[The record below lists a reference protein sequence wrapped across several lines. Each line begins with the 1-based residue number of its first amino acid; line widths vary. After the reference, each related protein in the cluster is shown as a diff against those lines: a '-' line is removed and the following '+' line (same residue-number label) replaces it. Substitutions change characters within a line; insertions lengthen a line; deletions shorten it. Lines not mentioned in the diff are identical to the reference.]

1 MTVAIRQSQGLFA
14 TGDCP
19 KFVSKPVEK
28 MKNIAILV
36 PETAVVEAVADPR
49 YMFTAVNEFVKS
61 DGRPPLFNV
70 QLVGL
75 KREVK
80 VADGLFTIHTDAL
93 LKDANKPDLVIIPAI
108 SGNIQ
113 NAIKLN
119 QEMLPWIVDQHN
131 NGSEVASLCLGAFI
145 LASTGL
151 LDEKNCSTHWLFA
164 NEFRNMFP
172 NVNLTDGKII
182 TEQNG
187 IYTSGGANSYWN
199 LLLHLVEKYTSR
211 DFAILASKFFVLDI
225 DRKSQSPFNIFKGQ
239 KLHED
244 EEIVKAQEYIEENY
258 TEKISVDEICD
269 KLGIGRR
276 TFERRFKKA
285 TNNSVVEYM
294 QRVKIEAAKKQL
306 ETGRKN
312 VSEVMYE
319 VGYSDIK
326 AFRDVFKKITS
337 MSPLDYRNKY
347 NKEVV

>member
-1 MTVAIRQSQGLFA
+1 VTIRQSQGLFA

-19 KFVSKPVEK
+19 TFVSKPVEK

-61 DGRPPLFNV
+61 DGRPPVFNV

-113 NAIKLN
+113 NAIRLN
-119 QEMLPWIVDQHN
+119 QEFLPWIVDQYN

-151 LDEKNCSTHWLFA
+151 LDEKNCSTHWLFG
-164 NEFRNMFP
+164 NEFRSMFP
-172 NVNLTDGKII
+172 NINLTDGKII

-199 LLLHLVEKYTSR
+199 LLLHLVEKYTTR

-244 EEIVKAQEYIEENY
+244 EEIVKAQEYIEANY

-347 NKEVV
+347 NKEAV